1 MLKAPVINF
10 FEYKKDCMY
19 MYFVHL
25 PVLVDPSKIVRN
37 GLFSGT
43 ILDCS
48 VALNDVEDNIMMD
61 SVKVGLKYGEPCYT
75 LSDGC
80 NTT

>member
-1 MLKAPVINF
+1 
-10 FEYKKDCMY
+10 MY
-19 MYFVHL
+19 MSFRHL
-25 PVLVDPSKIVRN
+25 PVLVDPSKNVRN
-37 GLFSGT
+37 GLISST

-48 VALNDVEDNIMMD
+48 VALNDIEDNMMD

>member
-1 MLKAPVINF
+1 MS
-10 FEYKKDCMY
+10 E
-19 MYFVHL
+19 
-25 PVLVDPSKIVRN
+25 N
-37 GLFSGT
+37 GLFSST

-48 VALNDVEDNIMMD
+48 LALSDVEGNMMD
-61 SVKVGLKYGEPCYT
+61 SVKVGLKYGEPCYI